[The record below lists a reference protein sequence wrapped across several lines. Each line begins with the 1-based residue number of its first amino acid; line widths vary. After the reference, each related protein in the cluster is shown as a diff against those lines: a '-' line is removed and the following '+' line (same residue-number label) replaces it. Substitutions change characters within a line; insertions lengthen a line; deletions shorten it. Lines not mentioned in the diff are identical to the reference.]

1 MKFDLM
7 REKPKLDIPTLNWV
21 WDELWRRNH
30 AAPAKNIDGRIR
42 QDERAALMGRLLNM
56 AEDEA
61 GAAYREKGIPYV
73 SAHYDGAGYCLT
85 CGQRFSACTGVHTF
99 EEIQTASRRAQK
111 GNTP

>member
-7 REKPKLDIPTLNWV
+7 REKPELDIPTLNWV
-21 WDELWRRNH
+21 WDELWRRNT
-30 AAPAKNIDGRIR
+30 AAPAKNIGDRIR
-42 QDERAALMGRLLNM
+42 QDERAALMGRLLDM

-61 GAAYREKGIPYV
+61 GAAYREKGIPYAP
-73 SAHYDGAGYCLT
+73 AHYDGAGYCLT